1 MITIFTIPKPFI
13 GLDDI
18 HQRNAIQSWLAI
30 RPECEIILCGNDQ
43 GVAEAAKEYG
53 VVHIPDIPVN
63 EFGTPY
69 LDAAF
74 QRAQQIAKN
83 DLMCYVNADIIF
95 PSTLVGSIS
104 SIPFQKFLGVG
115 RRFNL
120 DLDELVDFQNQQ
132 SSQEFFNNAKEKATE
147 FIMGASDYFFFRKN
161 GFTDLPPFAVG
172 RPYWDN
178 WMIYTARKMGLPVVD
193 VTMPILAVH
202 QNHGY
207 AHVTDGIGDTWCGPE
222 ADANYGFVGNDK
234 YFTLWDCTHML
245 DKSSRI
251 YETNGERYLR
261 RIIRN
266 IPTLYPKTGIRK
278 KFQSFLVKILMGMYY
293 RRKWIPNLIL
303 NLAVSVATK
312 IQGNHPSL

>member
-1 MITIFTIPKPFI
+1 MITIFTIPKPFV

-30 RPECEIILCGNDQ
+30 RPECEVILCGNDQ

-95 PSTLVGSIS
+95 PPNLVESIS
-104 SIPFQKFLGVG
+104 SIPFRKFLGVG

-120 DLDELVDFQNQQ
+120 DLDNLVDFQNQQ
-132 SSQEFFNNAKEKATE
+132 SSQEFFNLAKEQASE

-178 WMIYTARKMGLPVVD
+178 WMIYTARKLGLPVVD
-193 VTMPILAVH
+193 VTKPIIAVH
-202 QNHGY
+202 QNHDHS
-207 AHVTDGIGDTWCGPE
+207 HVQQVRKGSYYGPE
-222 ADANYGFVGNDK
+222 GDRNLEYLGIENAFALYDATHFLDSENTIHKVQGEEYLKRKIRTMPILKPRKGLCKRWQAFVQRFLMFL
-234 YFTLWDCTHML
+234 YF
-245 DKSSRI
+245 
-251 YETNGERYLR
+251 R
-261 RIIRN
+261 REK
-266 IPTLYPKTGIRK
+266 IPYQLFEIAVN
-278 KFQSFLVKILMGMYY
+278 FLSKL
-293 RRKWIPNLIL
+293 
-303 NLAVSVATK
+303 S
-312 IQGNHPSL
+312 

>member
-1 MITIFTIPKPFI
+1 MLTIFTIPKPFI

-18 HQRNAIQSWLAI
+18 HQQNAIQSWLAI
-30 RPECEIILCGNDQ
+30 RPECEVILCGNDQ
-43 GVAEAAKEYG
+43 GVSEVAVEFG

-74 QRAQQIAKN
+74 KRAQELATN
-83 DLMCYVNADIIF
+83 ELMCYVNAYGIF
-95 PSTLVGSIS
+95 PPNLVDSVS

-120 DLDELVDFQNQQ
+120 DLSELVDFQNQEC
-132 SSQEFFNNAKEKATE
+132 SRIFFDLAKEQATE

-193 VTMPILAVH
+193 VTKPILAVH
-202 QNHGY
+202 QNHDHS
-207 AHVTDGIGDTWCGPE
+207 HVQQVRKGSYYGPE
-222 ADANYGFVGNDK
+222 GDKNLEFLGIENAFALYDATHFLDPENTIHRVQGDEYLKRKIRTMPILKPRKGLCKSWQALVQRFLMFL
-234 YFTLWDCTHML
+234 YF
-245 DKSSRI
+245 
-251 YETNGERYLR
+251 R
-261 RIIRN
+261 REKVSYRLFESAVN
-266 IPTLYPKTGIRK
+266 ILSKL
-278 KFQSFLVKILMGMYY
+278 S
-293 RRKWIPNLIL
+293 
-303 NLAVSVATK
+303 
-312 IQGNHPSL
+312 

>member
-1 MITIFTIPKPFI
+1 MITIFTIPKPFV

-43 GVAEAAKEYG
+43 GVAEVAKEYG

-69 LDAAF
+69 LNHAF
-74 QRAQQIAKN
+74 ERAQEIAKH

-95 PSTLVGSIS
+95 PPSLVESIS

-120 DLDELVDFQNQQ
+120 DVDCLVDFQDQR
-132 SSQEFFNNAKEKATE
+132 SSQQFFDFANLQASE

-178 WMIYTARKMGLPVVD
+178 WMMYSARMLRLPLID
-193 VTMPILAVH
+193 VTLPILSVHQNHDHFHVQQIRKGPYYGPEGDRNLEYLGIENAFALYDATHFLDSNNTIHKVRGDEYLKRKIRTMPILKPRTGLRQKWQA
-202 QNHGY
+202 
-207 AHVTDGIGDTWCGPE
+207 
-222 ADANYGFVGNDK
+222 FVQK
-234 YFTLWDCTHML
+234 FLMFLYFRREKIPYRVFESSVNFL
-245 DKSSRI
+245 DKLS
-251 YETNGERYLR
+251 
-261 RIIRN
+261 
-266 IPTLYPKTGIRK
+266 
-278 KFQSFLVKILMGMYY
+278 
-293 RRKWIPNLIL
+293 
-303 NLAVSVATK
+303 
-312 IQGNHPSL
+312 

>member
-30 RPECEIILCGNDQ
+30 RPECEVILCGNDQ
-43 GVAEAAKEYG
+43 GVAEAAEEYG

-74 QRAQQIAKN
+74 ERAQQIAKN

-95 PSTLVGSIS
+95 PPNLVESIS

-120 DLDELVDFQNQQ
+120 DVDCLVDFQNRE
-132 SSQEFFNNAKEKATE
+132 SSREFFNLAKEKASE
-147 FIMGASDYFFFRKN
+147 FIIWASDYFFFRKN
-161 GFTDLPPFAVG
+161 GFIELPPFAVG

-178 WMIYTARKMGLPVVD
+178 WMMYSARILRLPLID
-193 VTMPILAVH
+193 VTLAIFSVH
-202 QNHGY
+202 QNHDHS
-207 AHVTDGIGDTWCGPE
+207 HVQQVRRGAYFGPE
-222 ADANYGFVGNDK
+222 GDQNLEFLGLQNA
-234 YFTLWDCTHML
+234 FTLYDATHFL
-245 DKSSRI
+245 DSENVIHKVKGEEYLKRKIRTLPILKARKGVWKKWQAFVQRFLMFLYFRREKIPYRLFESSV
-251 YETNGERYLR
+251 N
-261 RIIRN
+261 
-266 IPTLYPKTGIRK
+266 
-278 KFQSFLVKILMGMYY
+278 FLSKLC
-293 RRKWIPNLIL
+293 
-303 NLAVSVATK
+303 
-312 IQGNHPSL
+312 